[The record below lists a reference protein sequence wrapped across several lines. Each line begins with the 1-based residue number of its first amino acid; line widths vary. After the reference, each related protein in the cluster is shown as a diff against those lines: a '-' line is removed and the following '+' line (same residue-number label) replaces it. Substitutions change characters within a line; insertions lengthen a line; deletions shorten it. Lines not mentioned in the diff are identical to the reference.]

1 MRFSHLFKRF
11 LIFVG
16 LLTITTT
23 SVNAG
28 WNEFWAKVG
37 IGYKR
42 NNAWP
47 QPFNEVDAMSVITPF
62 EAMKANGWR
71 LHNTIISEQ
80 FRHDGALATS
90 GQKHVQW
97 IATQALPSRRQ
108 IYVLRANNEQATQAR
123 VASVREAL
131 AKINHIGPAPEVFV
145 TDVIPPTS
153 GGAWATQIQRDWLDQ
168 LPAPKLPTTSAAGT
182 ASATN

>member
-1 MRFSHLFKRF
+1 MRFSHLTKRF
-11 LIFVG
+11 LIVAG
-16 LLTITTT
+16 IVAITST
-23 SVNAG
+23 SVDAG
-28 WNEFWAKVG
+28 WNEFWARVG

-71 LHNTIISEQ
+71 LHNTIINEQ
-80 FRHDGALATS
+80 FRYDGALASS
-90 GQKHVQW
+90 GQEHIRW
-97 IATQALPSRRQ
+97 IATQALPTRRQ
-108 IYVLRANNEQATQAR
+108 IFVLRGATEEATQAR
-123 VASVREAL
+123 VASVRDAL
-131 AKINHIGPAPEVFV
+131 AKINHHGPSPEVFV
-145 TDVIPPTS
+145 TDVVPATA
-153 GGAWATQIQRDWLDQ
+153 GGAWATAVQRGWLDQ